1 MAARTEAD
9 IRLGAMKPVGVRRLG
24 VTQQEDAGLSLHLA
38 PRVKNM
44 DHITEWA
51 AGCPAVVLPSPNR
64 GTAPPVVRNPEP
76 PTTMRVRMA
85 DVRNKYRTIL
95 LFGMPG
101 SGKGTQGAVLGQLPD
116 LVHVSMGDVF
126 RKIPKYGK
134 FGQEIER
141 YTSKGALVPD
151 DLTVR
156 IWERHIQILGWQEL
170 LLPGQHTLI
179 LDGVPRNYAQA
190 ERLDHVLDVIQ
201 IFHLH
206 INDEVRAGERLK
218 ARALRENRL
227 DDMNEE
233 VIRRRLKTYYDETYK
248 TLSFY
253 PPELVFDIDAGQS
266 PIDVLRDIVCRMSDL
281 QQLVTSRPS
290 AISETAHSS

>member
-1 MAARTEAD
+1 
-9 IRLGAMKPVGVRRLG
+9 
-24 VTQQEDAGLSLHLA
+24 
-38 PRVKNM
+38 
-44 DHITEWA
+44 
-51 AGCPAVVLPSPNR
+51 
-64 GTAPPVVRNPEP
+64 
-76 PTTMRVRMA
+76 MA
-85 DVRNKYRTIL
+85 DENHKYRTIL

-126 RKIPKYGK
+126 RKIPKYGH

-156 IWERHIQILGWQEL
+156 IWERHIQILEMQEL

-179 LDGVPRNYAQA
+179 LDGLPRNYTQA

-206 INDEVRAGERLK
+206 INDIGRAAERLK

-233 VIRRRLKTYYDETYK
+233 VIKRRLQTYYDETFK

-253 PPELVFDIDAGQS
+253 PPHLVYDIDAGQP
-266 PIDVLRDIVCRMSDL
+266 PIDVLRDIITRMSEL
-281 QQLVTSRPS
+281 QESRTAPRPS
-290 AISETAHSS
+290 ELSETVRTS

>member
-1 MAARTEAD
+1 MAGGD
-9 IRLGAMKPVGVRRLG
+9 K
-24 VTQQEDAGLSLHLA
+24 
-38 PRVKNM
+38 
-44 DHITEWA
+44 
-51 AGCPAVVLPSPNR
+51 
-64 GTAPPVVRNPEP
+64 
-76 PTTMRVRMA
+76 
-85 DVRNKYRTIL
+85 KYRTIL

-126 RKIPKYGK
+126 RKIPKYGQ

-156 IWERHIQILGWQEL
+156 IWERHIKVLEMQEL

-179 LDGVPRNYAQA
+179 LDGLPRNYTQA
-190 ERLDHVLDVIQ
+190 ERLDQVLDVIQ

-206 INDEVRAGERLK
+206 INDVVRAGERLK

-227 DDMNEE
+227 DDMNED
-233 VIRRRLKTYYDETYK
+233 VIKRRLQTYYDETFK

-253 PPELVFDIDAGQS
+253 PSELVFDVDAGQP
-266 PIDVLRDIVCRMSDL
+266 PIDVCRDIVTRLSEL
-281 QQLVTSRPS
+281 QQFRIAPRPS
-290 AISETAHSS
+290 AISEMARSRGDGSSS

>member
-1 MAARTEAD
+1 
-9 IRLGAMKPVGVRRLG
+9 
-24 VTQQEDAGLSLHLA
+24 
-38 PRVKNM
+38 
-44 DHITEWA
+44 
-51 AGCPAVVLPSPNR
+51 
-64 GTAPPVVRNPEP
+64 
-76 PTTMRVRMA
+76 
-85 DVRNKYRTIL
+85 
-95 LFGMPG
+95 MPG

-156 IWERHIQILGWQEL
+156 IWQRHIMILEMQEL
-170 LLPGQHTLI
+170 LLPDQHTLI
-179 LDGVPRNYAQA
+179 LDGLPRNFAQA
-190 ERLDHVLDVIQ
+190 ERLDDVLNVLQ
-201 IFHLH
+201 IFHLL
-206 INDEVRAGERLK
+206 INDEVKAGERLK

-233 VIRRRLKTYYDETYK
+233 VIKRRLKTYYDETFQ

-253 PPELVFDIDAGQS
+253 PSQLVYDIDASQA
-266 PIDVLRDIVCRMSDL
+266 PIDVCRDIIMRMSEL
-281 QQLVTSRPS
+281 QHLRKAPRPS
-290 AISETAHSS
+290 AISETVRAS

>member
-1 MAARTEAD
+1 
-9 IRLGAMKPVGVRRLG
+9 
-24 VTQQEDAGLSLHLA
+24 
-38 PRVKNM
+38 
-44 DHITEWA
+44 
-51 AGCPAVVLPSPNR
+51 
-64 GTAPPVVRNPEP
+64 
-76 PTTMRVRMA
+76 MA
-85 DVRNKYRTIL
+85 DETHKYRTIL

-126 RKIPKYGK
+126 RKIPKYGQ

-156 IWERHIQILGWQEL
+156 IWERHIMILEMQEL

-179 LDGVPRNYAQA
+179 LDGLPRNYTQA
-190 ERLDHVLDVIQ
+190 ERLHHVLDVIQ
-201 IFHLH
+201 IFHLN
-206 INDEVRAGERLK
+206 ITDIVRAGERLK

-233 VIRRRLKTYYDETYK
+233 VIKRRLQTYYDETFR

-253 PPELVFDIDAGQS
+253 SPELVYNIDAGQS
-266 PIDVLRDIVCRMSDL
+266 PIDVLRDIILRMSEL
-281 QQLVTSRPS
+281 QITRKAPRPS
-290 AISETAHSS
+290 AMSETARIS